1 MGINTSIATLLSRAR
16 EQGTSFRNTLTIGR
30 QSMAVPA
37 ADLARLVAK
46 FGLDDA
52 NPDAVATAE
61 WADDFLRQC
70 LGADTVTS
78 MDYSDYQSA
87 SLVHDLNQ
95 PVPAEWQEQFDAVID
110 GGTIEHIFDIR
121 QTLANY
127 MTMVKVG
134 GSLFV
139 AAPANNLCG
148 HGFYQFSPEFFYRV
162 FSSENGFR
170 VRDMVLIESPLLS
183 VEASRHQRFFR
194 VQDPEVL
201 QKRVQILSRK
211 PVMLWAHAERVSS
224 VPLFA
229 ASPYQSDFKAQWRA
243 AATSHES
250 DAPTGEGDGQRGG
263 FRYLSRWKEAQK
275 RFRQWRKH
283 GLHRG
288 KFVSPFDP

>member
-37 ADLARLVAK
+37 ADLAR
-46 FGLDDA
+46 
-52 NPDAVATAE
+52 
-61 WADDFLRQC
+61 
-70 LGADTVTS
+70 
-78 MDYSDYQSA
+78 
-87 SLVHDLNQ
+87 
-95 PVPAEWQEQFDAVID
+95 
-110 GGTIEHIFDIR
+110 
-121 QTLANY
+121 
-127 MTMVKVG
+127 
-134 GSLFV
+134 
-139 AAPANNLCG
+139 
-148 HGFYQFSPEFFYRV
+148 
-162 FSSENGFR
+162 
-170 VRDMVLIESPLLS
+170 
-183 VEASRHQRFFR
+183 
-194 VQDPEVL
+194 DPEVL